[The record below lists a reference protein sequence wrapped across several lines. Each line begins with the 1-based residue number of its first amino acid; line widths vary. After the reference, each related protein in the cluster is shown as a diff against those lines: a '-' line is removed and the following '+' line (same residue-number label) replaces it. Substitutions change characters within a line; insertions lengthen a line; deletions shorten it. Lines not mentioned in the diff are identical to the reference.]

1 MKKRGFTLI
10 ELMIVVAIIGLLS
23 AIALP
28 KFGDV
33 NESAKAASVQGNLA
47 NMRTAI
53 AMFYAKTD
61 EYPDLVGNE
70 NSLNSVAAD
79 GVSFTDYYSKS
90 KSPITPAFT
99 SGTSVVVKTNEIT
112 GVATVGL
119 DNSDG
124 GWAYYSSDGSIRADL
139 PTTAYDQGIDWSEE

>member
-1 MKKRGFTLI
+1 MRKRGFTLI

-28 KFGDV
+28 KFGNV

-61 EYPDLVGNE
+61 EYPDLAGNE
-70 NSLNSVAAD
+70 NSLNSVVAD
-79 GVSFTDYYSKS
+79 SASFTDYYSKT
-90 KSPITPAFT
+90 KSPVTPAFT

-112 GVATVGL
+112 EVETVGL
-119 DNSDG
+119 DDSDG

-139 PTTAYDQGIDWSEE
+139 PTAAYDQGINWSEE